1 MAAMWRIAA
10 GWALGFTLIDGSAA
24 LSVVKVTQAEVD
36 YRGEAGYSQELRQ
49 AAEMEAETE
58 NHSNAEDVNVNK
70 ASGSLGSIFDSPFR
84 LSPEMSLAV
93 LPAYYV
99 RHSSSFPTIRRGANV
114 SDVFSPFAKVRTR
127 IVPVQPHNT
136 FATAVDV
143 EIATPEII
151 VSVYLLLFV
160 PLAMA
165 WAYFEKHYLIM
176 VPFTLCAFTVGLD
189 LVNQSLSTLTA
200 APMAMT
206 AIQAGFMS
214 AATMLWTVGCHVY
227 MLIAR
232 LRGHEAPPPLV
243 KSRSGERSPSRV
255 PSELTLYPLSCTT
268 QTKLLFGW
276 TPAALWF
283 VAYQLINH
291 EVSMYCSLSERALV
305 EKRSIGMKAEF
316 QNWLLGLLGTVF
328 LNLCPLFALF
338 IEPLVL
344 PSRVENVLNQT
355 FSSKMALITMAFG
368 AVLFSLQYP
377 DFTAN
382 GLRSAGLLVAL
393 VLPYRLLQ
401 RMLLAEPWR
410 RFFLEAWN
418 VWLHNPSIML
428 MFGLSIFAFIGNH
441 LSVLY
446 LLKATSATSTLVF
459 GNLSNFVVV
468 FEGIVFFSDPVFE
481 APLVFT
487 GIALSLLGG
496 VWYAIEQSDPAD
508 DGKINSMN
516 DASAETASRLA
527 QEGDPRFTEKFRYLL
542 LFSCRG
548 HREMAEH
555 GQGTLRPKSPLQ
567 IPTFLSWSEEDDSK
581 QFSNYE
587 DLALYIH
594 PRFRRICLHSQ
605 GHRPPNFQK
614 NTKECE
620 VLDNF
625 IGEMQAGTYH
635 PGEDEDVS
643 TSVYKGFWLPLPRQ
657 QGTELQDGP
666 VKLIVI
672 PDPLGQHG
680 PLPDAAE
687 KERQRFPAQEPAEV
701 CAKRLDVFRQIT
713 GCKCDDFKVEGV
725 QLIGVNFDPAH
736 SRLPWHP
743 AVQERDSSAAYA
755 VGAGRSRWLQA
766 EDEVQLPW
774 QSLEDLAETE
784 IAPGDNIALLGL
796 GTGAHVAFGM
806 ALALIEHRNV
816 LPVPWKNQEFMK
828 AAKAKCWTR
837 EYQAEWCVLLPFGR
851 RMALVKD
858 RMEAGRWLIFHWP
871 GSLITTPICYLTC
884 PDSVAVAAV
893 SAASPSPSMVK
904 RHVKGG
910 KAMKKFGG
918 HLASRGS
925 RPKTKSQPWK
935 VKSSIQK
942 PTAKAEAAPKDVKM
956 APVKAEKAPKA
967 PKPSKKER
975 RKQRAAQVA
984 TKPGEKSPKASPKAK
999 VAASPV
1005 LSKASPPGSP
1015 KMKPEMEVEISFSD
1029 GDKEVHGQK
1038 SGKSSSSAKKRS
1050 CHGPSEYIIGVTQEL
1065 GTSQIAKSLEPW
1077 QRWPRDA
1084 HGIAE
1089 DHGEHHAVEEGKQ
1102 VVGIKWHSL
1111 KLEGPLG
1118 PSGPS
1123 PERRTFTVER
1133 WAPSRREKRKYAS
1146 LFQRSDWD
1154 SDGLI
1159 SQSEA
1164 FQLAQRLD
1172 PSTLETAWSLS
1183 DVDRDGTLTLGLA
1196 EWFESRSR
1204 SRSRSVSPMPGF
1216 LSGPTPGGTP
1226 RSEQRTFTEAR
1237 WAPSRRE
1244 KRKYASLFE
1253 RTDWDKDGFISQSEA
1268 FQLAQRSGDVLFE
1281 SF

>member
-165 WAYFEKHYLIM
+165 WAYFVHYGCKEKHYLIM

-291 EVSMYCSLSERALV
+291 EVSMYCSLSER
-305 EKRSIGMKAEF
+305 
-316 QNWLLGLLGTVF
+316 TVF

-401 RMLLAEPWR
+401 RMLLADCQDAPATLLCAFDGLLLTVPAACLTVLNE

-516 DASAETASRLA
+516 DASAETASR
-527 QEGDPRFTEKFRYLL
+527 
-542 LFSCRG
+542 
-548 HREMAEH
+548 
-555 GQGTLRPKSPLQ
+555 
-567 IPTFLSWSEEDDSK
+567 
-581 QFSNYE
+581 
-587 DLALYIH
+587 
-594 PRFRRICLHSQ
+594 
-605 GHRPPNFQK
+605 
-614 NTKECE
+614 
-620 VLDNF
+620 
-625 IGEMQAGTYH
+625 
-635 PGEDEDVS
+635 
-643 TSVYKGFWLPLPRQ
+643 
-657 QGTELQDGP
+657 
-666 VKLIVI
+666 
-672 PDPLGQHG
+672 
-680 PLPDAAE
+680 
-687 KERQRFPAQEPAEV
+687 
-701 CAKRLDVFRQIT
+701 
-713 GCKCDDFKVEGV
+713 
-725 QLIGVNFDPAH
+725 
-736 SRLPWHP
+736 
-743 AVQERDSSAAYA
+743 
-755 VGAGRSRWLQA
+755 
-766 EDEVQLPW
+766 
-774 QSLEDLAETE
+774 
-784 IAPGDNIALLGL
+784 
-796 GTGAHVAFGM
+796 
-806 ALALIEHRNV
+806 
-816 LPVPWKNQEFMK
+816 
-828 AAKAKCWTR
+828 
-837 EYQAEWCVLLPFGR
+837 CV
-851 RMALVKD
+851 
-858 RMEAGRWLIFHWP
+858 
-871 GSLITTPICYLTC
+871 
-884 PDSVAVAAV
+884 
-893 SAASPSPSMVK
+893 
-904 RHVKGG
+904 
-910 KAMKKFGG
+910 
-918 HLASRGS
+918 
-925 RPKTKSQPWK
+925 
-935 VKSSIQK
+935 
-942 PTAKAEAAPKDVKM
+942 
-956 APVKAEKAPKA
+956 
-967 PKPSKKER
+967 
-975 RKQRAAQVA
+975 
-984 TKPGEKSPKASPKAK
+984 
-999 VAASPV
+999 
-1005 LSKASPPGSP
+1005 
-1015 KMKPEMEVEISFSD
+1015 
-1029 GDKEVHGQK
+1029 
-1038 SGKSSSSAKKRS
+1038 
-1050 CHGPSEYIIGVTQEL
+1050 
-1065 GTSQIAKSLEPW
+1065 
-1077 QRWPRDA
+1077 
-1084 HGIAE
+1084 
-1089 DHGEHHAVEEGKQ
+1089 
-1102 VVGIKWHSL
+1102 
-1111 KLEGPLG
+1111 
-1118 PSGPS
+1118 
-1123 PERRTFTVER
+1123 
-1133 WAPSRREKRKYAS
+1133 
-1146 LFQRSDWD
+1146 
-1154 SDGLI
+1154 
-1159 SQSEA
+1159 
-1164 FQLAQRLD
+1164 
-1172 PSTLETAWSLS
+1172 
-1183 DVDRDGTLTLGLA
+1183 
-1196 EWFESRSR
+1196 
-1204 SRSRSVSPMPGF
+1204 
-1216 LSGPTPGGTP
+1216 
-1226 RSEQRTFTEAR
+1226 
-1237 WAPSRRE
+1237 
-1244 KRKYASLFE
+1244 
-1253 RTDWDKDGFISQSEA
+1253 
-1268 FQLAQRSGDVLFE
+1268 
-1281 SF
+1281 